1 MALYLKDYY
10 AGLVTHTITL
20 ASLATSSTFVAGREG
35 NLIDNTTNL
44 YTDAQFG
51 LRFRVGTTPTAN
63 TYIRLYFAAQ
73 VEDTLWP
80 DVLDGTDSAETFTS
94 TAIRDACCRLAGSIL
109 VPVATSDIDYWL
121 AGISI
126 RRVFGF
132 VPRKFVPFVSHS
144 TVANA
149 NSIGSNFGLFSY
161 PKYLQ
166 LAA

>member
-10 AGLVTHTITL
+10 GSLVTHTITL
-20 ASLATSSTFVAGREG
+20 ASLGTSATFVAGREG
-35 NLIDNTTNL
+35 DLIDNTSGL
-44 YTDAQFG
+44 YTDMQFG

-73 VEDTLWP
+73 MDDSTWP

-109 VPVATSDIDYWL
+109 VPVTTSDIDYWL

-132 VPRKFVPFVSHS
+132 VPRKFVPFVTHS
-144 TVANA
+144 TAT
-149 NSIGSNFGLFSY
+149 NSNSTAGNHGLFSY
-161 PKYLQ
+161 PKSLQ